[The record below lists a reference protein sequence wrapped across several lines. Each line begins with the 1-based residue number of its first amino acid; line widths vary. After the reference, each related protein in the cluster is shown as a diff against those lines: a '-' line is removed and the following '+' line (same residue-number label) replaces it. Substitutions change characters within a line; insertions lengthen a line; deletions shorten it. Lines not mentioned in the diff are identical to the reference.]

1 MMLRE
6 VVPPLRI
13 ALAIEDPRVREQAVE
28 LLQAA
33 PGIELVEDPGSA
45 ELVLTGSARAE
56 HPAASP
62 GLTARE
68 RDVLLILAEGAS
80 NKEIARRLGI
90 SVGTVKF
97 HVAAIMEKLDAT
109 GRVDAVAHAARLGV
123 IHL

>member
-1 MMLRE
+1 MMLRA
-6 VVPPLRI
+6 VVAPLRI
-13 ALAIEDPRVREQAVE
+13 ALAVDDPKVREQAVA
-28 LLQAA
+28 LLAAA
-33 PGIELVEDPGSA
+33 PGVQLVEDLGSA
-45 ELVLTGSARAE
+45 DLVLTAAAPAE
-56 HPAASP
+56 QPLVAP
-62 GLTARE
+62 DLTTRE
-68 RDVLLILAEGAS
+68 RDVLLILVEGAS

>member
-1 MMLRE
+1 MILHE
-6 VVPPLRI
+6 VAPPLRI
-13 ALAIEDPRVREQAVE
+13 ALAIDDPKVWERAVT
-28 LLQAA
+28 LLEAA
-33 PGIELVEDPGSA
+33 RGIELVDYRDSA
-45 ELVLTGSARAE
+45 DLVLTAAGRAE
-56 HPAASP
+56 PPLAAP
-62 GLTARE
+62 DLTARE